1 MNRYLGRVLVVV
13 LMLSTLAGC
22 TPARP
27 LSFAQA
33 AAPAA
38 TPTTL
43 PTATTT
49 PTSTPTAL
57 PTSTATAAPTMPPL
71 PPTATPTNTP
81 APTVTPTNTPV
92 PTATP
97 SAPTKADVV
106 MRAQTNKPYVAIT
119 IDDFFTFS
127 NYEQQEGVRLLEAA
141 NALHAP
147 LTVCPT
153 GYALEAYNMAAPEQ
167 LVRLRELITQ
177 GSHEVCNHTLSHPFL
192 AQLDREAQ
200 LDEIRAGNDLI
211 AQHLEHPVSPY
222 LRPPFGDYNDDTRLA
237 AAEAGLP
244 TIVTWTIDSGDWV
257 DPPPSVDTIVA
268 QTAHA
273 QPGDILLMHAN
284 RAVSAEALPRI
295 IEHLRARGLEPVTL
309 STLLA
314 SGTPVLVDEQTDR

>member
-1 MNRYLGRVLVVV
+1 
-13 LMLSTLAGC
+13 
-22 TPARP
+22 
-27 LSFAQA
+27 
-33 AAPAA
+33 
-38 TPTTL
+38 
-43 PTATTT
+43 
-49 PTSTPTAL
+49 
-57 PTSTATAAPTMPPL
+57 MPP
-71 PPTATPTNTP
+71 
-81 APTVTPTNTPV
+81 
-92 PTATP
+92 
-97 SAPTKADVV
+97 APTKANVV
-106 MRAQTNKPYVAIT
+106 MRVQTNKPFVAIT

-127 NYEQQEGVRLLEAA
+127 NYEQQEGIRLLEAA

-153 GYALEAYNMAAPEQ
+153 GYALEAYKMAAPEQ
-167 LVRLRELITQ
+167 LARLRELVTQ
-177 GSHEVCNHTLSHPFL
+177 GRHEVCNHTLSHPFL
-192 AQLDREAQ
+192 SQLERDAQ

-309 STLLA
+309 STVLA